1 MGACDGRLSLPHNL
15 VVLRSQFCD
24 RRDRL
29 ARRKCSLFPHAQC
42 RPRILAQPQPCG
54 PNKLAPSM
62 RPPPCNYPVES
73 KSLNQKRVW
82 HKLDQQR
89 SEIRQAI
96 KATTFYFYFKS
107 GAAKRPRFD
116 LKEKQC
122 LKQMEDRA
130 RGHLNKSVH

>member
-1 MGACDGRLSLPHNL
+1 MLATSACAVATENSSTTAAIRLQQTSPINAASPVQLP
-15 VVLRSQFCD
+15 
-24 RRDRL
+24 RR
-29 ARRKCSLFPHAQC
+29 
-42 RPRILAQPQPCG
+42 I
-54 PNKLAPSM
+54 
-62 RPPPCNYPVES
+62 ES
-73 KSLNQKRVW
+73 RSLNQKRVW

-96 KATTFYFYFKS
+96 KATTFYFSFKS

-122 LKQMEDRA
+122 LKQMEHGA